1 MRAFDPD
8 DVVLDLFGVAKTYP
22 GPPPVIALDGVNVR
36 IHRGELVAIVGPSGS
51 GKSTLLNIMGG
62 LDRPTAG
69 SVALEGN
76 DIVEMSDRQVSG
88 IRSTLMGFVFQEF
101 FLISGTSAIDN
112 VAEGLRYR
120 GMSRRA
126 RLDRAQSALEQVGLS
141 HRMDHLP
148 TQLSGGERQRV
159 AIARALVGGPAI
171 VFADE
176 PTGNLDSK
184 TSDDIV
190 GLLEN
195 LNRAGST
202 IVVIT
207 HDLEVAR
214 RFPRRIEIRDG
225 RIAGEHA

>member
-22 GPPPVIALDGVNVR
+22 GPPPVTALDGVNVR

-69 SVALEGN
+69 SVAIEGN

-88 IRSTLMGFVFQEF
+88 IRATLMGFVFQEF

-126 RLDRAQSALEQVGLS
+126 RLDRAQSALDQVGLS

-207 HDLEVAR
+207 HDLEVAG

-225 RIAGEHA
+225 RIAGEQG